1 MLGFFKK
8 TKEIIREVN
17 RETKY
22 ALKITTPHNE
32 AEVRGAMQIIQ
43 ADFDINLKHDMSIG
57 LNHFNIIT
65 MKDDLNINILC
76 VGEATDKN
84 VYDVYHVVT
93 NNHQNTKVNIIFKA
107 VARDFSKII
116 YRSDLVCGVNASGVG
131 AQTAKFILDSLDAEI
146 DVVPALDINSKE
158 MPTTHAASI
167 GGVDK
172 SLVWYSAIH
181 GLDKISAKDM
191 IIDGFLNK

>member
-1 MLGFFKK
+1 MLRFFKK
-8 TKEIIREVN
+8 AEEVN
-17 RETKY
+17 RETNY
-22 ALKITTPHNE
+22 SLKVSTPHDA
-32 AEVRGAMQIIQ
+32 AEIHGAMQIIY
-43 ADFDINLKHDMSIG
+43 ADFDINMKHDMNIG

-76 VGEATDKN
+76 VGEATGKK
-84 VYDVYHVVT
+84 VYDIYHLVT
-93 NNHQNTKVNIIFKA
+93 NKHKNTKVNIIFKA
-107 VARDFSKII
+107 VSRDSSKIV
-116 YRSDLVCGVNASGVG
+116 YRSDIVCMKGASGSG
-131 AQTAKFILDSLDAEI
+131 AQTAKFILDSAESEI
-146 DVVPALDINSKE
+146 DVIPSLDINSKE

-172 SLVWYSAIH
+172 DLIWYSALH

>member
-8 TKEIIREVN
+8 TKEVN
-17 RETKY
+17 RDTNY
-22 ALKITTPHNE
+22 SLKVSTPHGE
-32 AEVRGAMQIIQ
+32 ADIHGAMQVIM
-43 ADFDINLKHDMSIG
+43 ADFDINMKHDMNVG

-65 MKDDLNINILC
+65 RKDNLNINILC
-76 VGEATDKN
+76 IGEAVGQN
-84 VYDVYHVVT
+84 VYDIYHVVT
-93 NNHQNTKVNIIFKA
+93 NNHKNTKVNIIFKA
-107 VARDFSKII
+107 VARDSSKII
-116 YRSDLVCGVNASGVG
+116 YRSDLVCGPLASGSG
-131 AQTAKFILDSLDAEI
+131 SQTAKFILDSVDAEI

-181 GLDKISAKDM
+181 GLDKITAKDM